1 MSDLQLMANLM
12 QTRPESEY
20 LFKDVQMRDL
30 NDENKGDYSAGQINF
45 NTKNASKSYNVP
57 AQDDIQVAFTINVD
71 GVLSASN
78 CLGTVTGCNSTI
90 VGPATVN
97 DQGLAGPSN
106 TGGSLDIG
114 SRGSVAFKQ
123 SSLSL
128 FNGVDI
134 SLNNGGAGIVSDLKN
149 ISLIN
154 QIRMMVQHNQDWA
167 NTYAKEFA
175 FAKDTSRFLPN
186 TGFYD
191 RQQYLYDLSNCTYY
205 CLPGVAAG
213 SNKTGYIS
221 SIQVVVSVPLK
232 YIHNFF
238 ANQDF
243 PSRGIE
249 WLYNF
254 HMCKEFNPNQ
264 KYYGF
269 CYSEAVPDN
278 VKFTLGK
285 AKVGDTNHTSCKIK
299 YKNIALPDKFQ
310 IKVNE
315 DMASGALSKRLIKFA
330 STEIY
335 DDVVNF
341 SGDLSSHNVATGIV
355 KPIRLWLLGFNA
367 GTLKSQLVPNV
378 TNLNLKTL
386 NCEINTDN
394 RFSGDLNSPYDFYS
408 QVKDQMQELANSPD
422 RGSLIDY
429 LDFYQA
435 NPNQF
440 NTDEYGLYSYYCID
454 LAHTQNR
461 VDDQAIS
468 LILNTMKTS
477 HPSSQV
483 PLDYVILVER
493 EITALFKY
501 SGNTVEIK
509 TGSNLTMAD

>member
-1 MSDLQLMANLM
+1 MSDIQLMTNLLS
-12 QTRPESEY
+12 TRAETEY
-20 LFKDVQMRDL
+20 LFKDVQIREL

-57 AQDDIQVAFTINVD
+57 AQDDILVPFTINVT
-71 GVLSASN
+71 GILSATN
-78 CLGTVTGCNSTI
+78 CLGTVSNCTSTI

-106 TGGSLDIG
+106 TGGDLDVG
-114 SRGSVAFKQ
+114 SRGSVAFKH

-134 SLNNGGAGIVSDLKN
+134 SLNNGGTGIVSDLKN

-154 QIRMMVQHNQDWA
+154 QIRMMVQNNQDWA
-167 NTYAKEFA
+167 RTYAKEFA
-175 FAKDTSRFLPN
+175 FAKDTLSAIPSD
-186 TGFYD
+186 GFNE
-191 RQQYLYDLSNCTYY
+191 RQAHLYDLSNCTYY
-205 CLPGVAAG
+205 CLPGVVAG
-213 SNKTGYIS
+213 AGKTGYIS

-269 CYSEAVPDN
+269 CFAGGVPDN
-278 VKFTLGK
+278 VKYTLGK
-285 AKVGDTNHTSCKIK
+285 AKVGDTNYTSCKLK
-299 YKNIALPDKFQ
+299 YKTVALPDEFQ
-310 IKVNE
+310 LKVNK
-315 DMASGALSKRLIKFA
+315 DMASGALSKRVVKFA
-330 STEIY
+330 ATEIY

-367 GTLKSQLVPNV
+367 GALRSQLVPNV

-386 NCEINTDN
+386 NCEINTEN
-394 RFSGDLNSPYDFYS
+394 RFNGDLNSPYDFYS
-408 QVKDQMQELANSPD
+408 QVKDQMQELASSPD

-461 VDDQAIS
+461 VDDQAVSI
-468 LILNTMKTS
+468 ILNTMKTS
-477 HPSSQV
+477 HATSQV
-483 PLDYVILVER
+483 ALDYVILVER
-493 EITALFKY
+493 EVVCRMSY
-501 SGNTVEIK
+501 SGNNVEIAV
-509 TGSNLTMAD
+509 GSNLQ